1 MSVSSDVNAFTREVN
16 LKLNNRIRFASTG
29 RTNLIDSD
37 NGLSLNIPC
46 IQKVFKLYARF
57 CVILLFWI
65 IFLFNL

>member
-37 NGLSLNIPC
+37 NGFSLNIPC

-57 CVILLFWI
+57 CVILLF
-65 IFLFNL
+65 